1 MGRRR
6 QEGRQPGVLHT
17 GGEPTWVLSPGPE
30 EHLTDERRCLVID
43 EQPAVRLGV
52 RGLLGDEW
60 EVEEAEDGRDAL
72 DLIRS
77 IGDFDVAIVELAPM
91 ASSDRGALR
100 GIGAIRALRK
110 ARPGLGIVA
119 HATRP
124 ERHAASEAL
133 GAGATAYVA
142 KSSPA
147 AQLSRAVDA
156 AAEAETFVDPA
167 ARKANGNQ
175 GLTRRQREILQL
187 YADGLSTDDAAD
199 KLGLSTETIRS
210 HTKALLAR
218 SLGPRPR
225 PCGRDS
231 APQLPHRVATA
242 SRGRVRSALPGRDP
256 PRRSCDRRCAG
267 GSARC

>member
-1 MGRRR
+1 MKSAA
-6 QEGRQPGVLHT
+6 
-17 GGEPTWVLSPGPE
+17 GGDQTVGTHHGAE

-52 RGLLGDEW
+52 RGLLGDRW
-60 EVEEAEDGRDAL
+60 EVEEAENGRDAL
-72 DLIRS
+72 DLITS

-91 ASSDRGALR
+91 AGSNGTRLR

-110 ARPGLGIVA
+110 ALPGLGIVA

-124 ERHAASEAL
+124 EKHAAHEAI

-147 AQLSRAVDA
+147 AQLSRAIDA
-156 AAEAETFVDPA
+156 AADAETFVDPA
-167 ARKANGNQ
+167 ARRSSGGQ

-187 YADGLSTDDAAD
+187 YADGLSTDDAAS

-210 HTKALLAR
+210 HTKGLLAR
-218 SLGPRPR
+218 L
-225 PCGRDS
+225 
-231 APQLPHRVATA
+231 
-242 SRGRVRSALPGRDP
+242 
-256 PRRSCDRRCAG
+256 
-267 GSARC
+267 SARDRAHAVAIALRKSLIE

>member
-1 MGRRR
+1 MKSALGGD
-6 QEGRQPGVLHT
+6 QTVGSHPGA
-17 GGEPTWVLSPGPE
+17 E
-30 EHLTDERRCLVID
+30 EHLNDERRCLVID
-43 EQPAVRLGV
+43 EQAAVRLGV
-52 RGLLGDEW
+52 RGLLGDRW

-72 DLIRS
+72 DLITT

-91 ASSDRGALR
+91 ANSADKPLR

-124 ERHAASEAL
+124 EKHAASEAI

-156 AAEAETFVDPA
+156 AADAETFVDPA
-167 ARKANGNQ
+167 ASRVNGNR

-187 YADGLSTDDAAD
+187 YADGMSTDDAAA

-210 HTKALLAR
+210 HTKGLLAR
-218 SLGPRPR
+218 L
-225 PCGRDS
+225 
-231 APQLPHRVATA
+231 
-242 SRGRVRSALPGRDP
+242 
-256 PRRSCDRRCAG
+256 
-267 GSARC
+267 SARDRAHAVAIALRNSLIE